1 MSEQNQQP
9 QLRMTA
15 WGVTGIGEI
24 VPGDQLGDVIVDA
37 CRAVP
42 NGPLLDG
49 DVLVVTQKIVSKA
62 EGRMVEI
69 DPDDPLSHKA
79 LVEEEGVRVVRR
91 RGDLIIT
98 ETKHGFI
105 CANSGIDLSN
115 VERGWAALLPIDS
128 DRSAR
133 RIRDIIRAKLGVSV
147 GIIISDTFG
156 RPWRKGLTDV
166 AIGVAGVA
174 GVLDL
179 RGTPDALGRVMQVTE
194 VSIADEVASAAEL
207 VMGKSNG
214 VPVAV
219 VRGLDPSWL
228 RESSINARGSIPLAQ
243 FFSGLI
249 RSRPSVRVVHDDHP
263 RCSRARDAESANRC
277 KLCAGFTA
285 VVAVRPWPITCHR
298 SLMLVC

>member
-1 MSEQNQQP
+1 
-9 QLRMTA
+9 
-15 WGVTGIGEI
+15 
-24 VPGDQLGDVIVDA
+24 
-37 CRAVP
+37 
-42 NGPLLDG
+42 
-49 DVLVVTQKIVSKA
+49 
-62 EGRMVEI
+62 MVQI

-98 ETKHGFI
+98 ETRHGFI

-179 RGTPDALGRVMQVTE
+179 RGTPDALGRVVQVTE

-228 RESSINARGSIPLAQ
+228 RESSISEIV
-243 FFSGLI
+243 
-249 RSRPSVRVVHDDHP
+249 RSPQEDLFR
-263 RCSRARDAESANRC
+263 
-277 KLCAGFTA
+277 
-285 VVAVRPWPITCHR
+285 
-298 SLMLVC
+298 

>member
-1 MSEQNQQP
+1 MSDNTP
-9 QLRMTA
+9 QLRMSA

-24 VPGDQLGDVIVDA
+24 VPGDQLGDVIVEA
-37 CRAVP
+37 CRQAP

-49 DVLVVTQKIVSKA
+49 DCLVVTQKIVSKA
-62 EGRMVEI
+62 EGRMVQI
-69 DPDDPLSHKA
+69 DPDDPLSHKV
-79 LVEEEGVRVVRR
+79 LVEEESVRVVRR

-98 ETKHGFI
+98 ETRHGFI

-133 RIRDIIRAKLGVSV
+133 RIRDIIKARLGVSV
-147 GIIISDTFG
+147 GIIVSDTFG

-166 AIGVAGVA
+166 AIGVAGIA

-179 RGTPDALGRVMQVTE
+179 RGTPDALGRMMQVTE

-214 VPVAV
+214 IPVAV

-228 RESSINARGSIPLAQ
+228 RESSISEI
-243 FFSGLI
+243 
-249 RSRPSVRVVHDDHP
+249 
-263 RCSRARDAESANRC
+263 
-277 KLCAGFTA
+277 
-285 VVAVRPWPITCHR
+285 VRPPQEDLFR
-298 SLMLVC
+298 